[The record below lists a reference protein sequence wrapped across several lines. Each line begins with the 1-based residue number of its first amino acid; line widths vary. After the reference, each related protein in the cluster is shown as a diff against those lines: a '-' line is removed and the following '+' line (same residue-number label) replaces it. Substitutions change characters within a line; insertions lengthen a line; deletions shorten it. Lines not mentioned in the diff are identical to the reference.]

1 MAAIR
6 IPASAEPLLP
16 YCRSSGSNGP
26 HVWETYAD
34 LVAFLAAYGYS
45 QELEPPDNFAAAKS
59 TNPIDL
65 ATFRNRGL
73 YPQLLMIAIAAS
85 RGWIVA
91 KSPDEICAINERYSE
106 VGARSLGPE
115 ASEFPSSLISAKLI
129 GLLREVNS
137 GSCLQ
142 KTNFNLI

>member
-85 RGWIVA
+85 RAWIVA
-91 KSPDEICAINERYSE
+91 KSPDEICAINERYAAL
-106 VGARSLGPE
+106 GASQLGIDSSQHQTVSLCQLLME
-115 ASEFPSSLISAKLI
+115 IIQAASNPQNRKA
-129 GLLREVNS
+129 
-137 GSCLQ
+137 LQ
-142 KTNFNLI
+142 HSI

>member
-16 YCRSSGSNGP
+16 LCRSSGSNGA

-45 QELEPPDNFAAAKS
+45 QEMDPPESFAAAKS

-65 ATFRNRGL
+65 STFRNRGL
-73 YPQLLMIAIAAS
+73 YPQLLMVAIAVS
-85 RGWIVA
+85 RGWMVA
-91 KSPDEICAINERYSE
+91 KSPDEICAITERYAT
-106 VGARSLGPE
+106 VGGNRLGAETPDH
-115 ASEFPSSLISAKLI
+115 PSSSIKAQLMNA
-129 GLLREVNS
+129 
-137 GSCLQ
+137 LQ
-142 KTNFNLI
+142 VFDQMPLSHKDSFTPI

>member
-45 QELEPPDNFAAAKS
+45 QDMDPPDSFTAAKS

-65 ATFRNRGL
+65 STFRNRGL

-91 KSPDEICAINERYSE
+91 KSPDEICSINERYAA
-106 VGARSLGPE
+106 VGAVQIGFFDGE
-115 ASEFPSSLISAKLI
+115 QHPSTIFQRLIEIMNNISSSKRKAI
-129 GLLREVNS
+129 V
-137 GSCLQ
+137 
-142 KTNFNLI
+142 I

>member
-91 KSPDEICAINERYSE
+91 KSPDEICAVNERYAAL
-106 VGARSLGPE
+106 GASQLGIDSTHHQTVSLCQLLME
-115 ASEFPSSLISAKLI
+115 IIQAASNPQNKKASQHSI
-129 GLLREVNS
+129 
-137 GSCLQ
+137 
-142 KTNFNLI
+142 